1 MIDEITSSQA
11 LLDFLALLS
20 SNSSLNMDDID
31 ISQQLIKE
39 IVVSGSNVQV
49 GG

>member
-1 MIDEITSSQA
+1 MIDEIISSQA

-31 ISQQLIKE
+31 ISQQLIKK
-39 IVVSGSNVQV
+39 IVISGSNVQV
-49 GG
+49 SG

>member
-20 SNSSLNMDDID
+20 SNSSLNMDAVE
-31 ISQQLIKE
+31 ISQQLIKK
-39 IVVSGSNVQV
+39 IVISGSSVQV

>member
-11 LLDFLALLS
+11 LFDFLALLS

-31 ISQQLIKE
+31 ISQQLIKK

>member
-20 SNSSLNMDDID
+20 SNNSLNMDDIN
-31 ISQQLIKE
+31 ITQQLIKK
-39 IVVSGSNVQV
+39 IVISGTK
-49 GG
+49 